1 MRRPLLPGAIVLA
14 ALLGL
19 LIAAPASAATTGTI
33 CGQVT
38 AFVAPALAVDGSITV
53 DGTAEVID
61 ASAIGTIDAA
71 TITTLTLLADAD
83 ATTCLEITADTD
95 GAIVDLNVA
104 ASARICGTAS
114 LDSTTGLHS
123 VAGVDLPMSL
133 IAAGSSL
140 DALLDAAATAN
151 ANVCADVTI
160 DAATGLITAVRLD
173 ATLTVCGDAALDVD
187 SATLA
192 GVDVPFTLLDAEAEA
207 ALQLAA
213 NADANVCLTVV
224 VDDTS
229 LVQANLSA
237 SVDLC
242 GEVTLDA
249 NGDAV
254 VDGVVIDGALL
265 DADAA
270 ALLML
275 AASADGTACAT
286 VDIAS
291 SGGDTSRSRSR
302 SAPRSPRSPTTASRS
317 VA

>member
-1 MRRPLLPGAIVLA
+1 MTISTLRIRRDNLSW
-14 ALLGL
+14 LGQG
-19 LIAAPASAATTGTI
+19 PRE
-33 CGQVT
+33 VT

-53 DGTAEVID
+53 DGTTEVID
-61 ASAIGTIDAA
+61 ASAFGAIDAA
-71 TITTLTLLADAD
+71 TITTLTLLADAH
-83 ATTCLEITADTD
+83 ATTCLQITADTD

-160 DAATGLITAVRLD
+160 DATTGLITAVGLD
-173 ATLTVCGDAALDVD
+173 ATLTVCGDAALDAD

-229 LVQANLSA
+229 LVQANQSA
-237 SVDLC
+237 SVDLPPGPAAHSCREERGGLSPGGSEAQRSC
-242 GEVTLDA
+242 GTVTNRGRETDA
-249 NGDAV
+249 
-254 VDGVVIDGALL
+254 
-265 DADAA
+265 
-270 ALLML
+270 
-275 AASADGTACAT
+275 
-286 VDIAS
+286 
-291 SGGDTSRSRSR
+291 
-302 SAPRSPRSPTTASRS
+302 
-317 VA
+317 